1 MNKEHLIIRNFG
13 PIENVELNLKKI
25 NVFIGE
31 QGVGKSTI
39 AKLYSCMQDI
49 FLHFLIL
56 FDDNQNKIKAVFKR
70 YGIQSYF
77 LADTYIEF
85 HTIAGFVVKYEE
97 GKFKISHPKY
107 NEEQMKVF
115 VIELLKDSLEHSFS
129 GAGFS
134 MDADFD
140 DLPDKE
146 KEIVVSNMRTSFYI
160 PAERSLVGCVSNSL
174 YSMIAAKIPLPKM
187 LLEYLSFFEKAKN
200 EYHEYEVPFLGL
212 TFQASK
218 DEDKILI
225 GDKEI
230 DFKYSSSGIQS
241 IVPMLMVVDYC
252 LKQNYFCSFVLEEP
266 EISLFPT
273 NQLELVRFIIS
284 KINQEK
290 GIENLIITTHSP
302 YILSILNVSIL
313 AGKIL
318 DMNPE
323 LSNELATVLKPE
335 YHLLPSDIEVFSLG
349 KHINGSVECQS
360 ILDSS
365 TGLIKGNYLDAV
377 SSIISAD
384 FNQLNKMYIKTL
396 RGQ

>member
-107 NEEQMKVF
+107 NEEQMKMF

-212 TFQASK
+212 TFKVSK
-218 DEDKILI
+218 DDDKILI
-225 GDKEI
+225 GDKEVE
-230 DFKYSSSGIQS
+230 FKYSSSGIQS

-252 LKQNYFCSFVLEEP
+252 LKQGYFSSFVLEEP
-266 EISLFPT
+266 EVSLFPT
-273 NQLELVRFIIS
+273 NQLELVRFIVS

-290 GIENLIITTHSP
+290 GIDNLIITTHSP

-313 AGKIL
+313 AGKIF
-318 DMNPE
+318 DIKPE
-323 LSNELATVLKPE
+323 LSNELATILKHE
-335 YHLLPSDIEVFSLG
+335 YHLKSSDIEVFSLG
-349 KHINGSVECQS
+349 KHVNGSVECES
-360 ILDSS
+360 IIDSS

-384 FNQLNKMYIKTL
+384 FNQLNKMYIKAL